1 MKTKILSLLI
11 FSGLLISQTGVL
23 AADAP
28 GKVDLQKIDSDQ
40 DGMSDWKE
48 LFFYKTD
55 PYRADT
61 DGDGFGDMMEIEN
74 GYSPH
79 DRNPGIK
86 FVKRIEV
93 DTKKQ
98 ELSYYFDNKKISTFK
113 VSTGKPSMPTPK
125 GNFKIKNKYDR
136 AWSKKYGLW
145 MPFWMGLGTGSF
157 GFHELP
163 EWPNGYKEGR
173 DHLGKAVSHGCIR
186 LGIGQ
191 AELLYRWADVG
202 TPVAIK

>member
-1 MKTKILSLLI
+1 MKKLIYSFCLIAFLLM
-11 FSGLLISQTGVL
+11 SYTTVL
-23 AADAP
+23 AEESMN
-28 GKVDLQKIDSDQ
+28 KVDLQKIDSDI

-48 LFFYKTD
+48 LYFYKTD
-55 PYRADT
+55 PYKTDT
-61 DGDGFGDMMEIEN
+61 DGDSFSDLTEISN

-79 DRNPGIK
+79 DPKLSVK
-86 FVKRIEV
+86 FQKRIEV

-98 ELSYYFDNKKISTFK
+98 ELTYFFDGKIISTFK
-113 VSTGKPSMPTPK
+113 VSTGKRSMPTPK
-125 GNFKIKNKYDR
+125 GEFKIKNKFPR

-145 MPFWMGLGTGSF
+145 MPFWMGLQDGKF

-163 EWPNGYKEGR
+163 EWPNGFKEGK

-191 AELLYRWADVG
+191 AELLYQWADVG
-202 TPVAIK
+202 TPVIIK